1 MCFFFAGVRGFIE
14 ACKGQSVAGIGKK
27 GKDGKFRLKDST
39 TCQQFCDS
47 FRYSTRQPK
56 LSRFPSTTFL
66 KYTVCKLFFDMN
78 V

>member
-1 MCFFFAGVRGFIE
+1 MFFFLTGVRGFIE

-47 FRYSTRQPK
+47 FR
-56 LSRFPSTTFL
+56 
-66 KYTVCKLFFDMN
+66 
-78 V
+78 